1 MAIPRRLE
9 TKVGSNKAIIVLKLL
24 PRYLKLLTAS
34 GIHPR
39 DCNKGE
45 DKTES
50 VLQRVGRNFPT
61 PHHRPDSK
69 SRPLTKSNLSF
80 SRSIIFTSTK
90 KKNTWSF
97 EWENFKFYETDRL
110 MEIIR
115 VISSKTINGSFLDW
129 LQTKFFRK
137 LLIRSHFINLYR
149 WKVSVFYLKKKKKE
163 KKRSTIL

>member
-90 KKNTWSF
+90 KIILDLSNEKFLNFMKQIDWWKLF
-97 EWENFKFYETDRL
+97 ELSQVKQL
-110 MEIIR
+110 MDHFWIANEIFP
-115 VISSKTINGSFLDW
+115 KTSDPI
-129 LQTKFFRK
+129 T
-137 LLIRSHFINLYR
+137 LY
-149 WKVSVFYLKKKKKE
+149 
-163 KKRSTIL
+163 

>member
-90 KKNTWSF
+90 KKILDLSNEKFLNFMKQIDWWKLF
-97 EWENFKFYETDRL
+97 ELSQVKQLMDHFWIGCKRNFSENFWSDHT
-110 MEIIR
+110 
-115 VISSKTINGSFLDW
+115 
-129 LQTKFFRK
+129 
-137 LLIRSHFINLYR
+137 LLIFIDGR
-149 WKVSVFYLKKKKKE
+149 
-163 KKRSTIL
+163 

>member
-97 EWENFKFYETDRL
+97 EWEIFKFYETDRWKLFELSQVKQL
-110 MEIIR
+110 MDHFWIGCKRNFSENFW
-115 VISSKTINGSFLDW
+115 SDHT
-129 LQTKFFRK
+129 
-137 LLIRSHFINLYR
+137 LLIFIDGR
-149 WKVSVFYLKKKKKE
+149 
-163 KKRSTIL
+163 

>member
-90 KKNTWSF
+90 KKKILDLSNEKFLNFMKQIDWWKLF
-97 EWENFKFYETDRL
+97 ELSQVKQL
-110 MEIIR
+110 MDHFWIANEIFP
-115 VISSKTINGSFLDW
+115 KTSDPI
-129 LQTKFFRK
+129 T
-137 LLIRSHFINLYR
+137 LY
-149 WKVSVFYLKKKKKE
+149 
-163 KKRSTIL
+163 

>member
-1 MAIPRRLE
+1 MPKNSPKSPDINIKRETKTRKDRPKPNPLIVYERLVRLERWIKFGHASLEPGKREKKKYCNFNEGGPAHSKTRYLIDYTRDRKSRWRSSPPRRLE

-61 PHHRPDSK
+61 PVHRPDSK
-69 SRPLTKSNLSF
+69 SRRF
-80 SRSIIFTSTK
+80 
-90 KKNTWSF
+90 
-97 EWENFKFYETDRL
+97 
-110 MEIIR
+110 
-115 VISSKTINGSFLDW
+115 V
-129 LQTKFFRK
+129 
-137 LLIRSHFINLYR
+137 H
-149 WKVSVFYLKKKKKE
+149 
-163 KKRSTIL
+163 